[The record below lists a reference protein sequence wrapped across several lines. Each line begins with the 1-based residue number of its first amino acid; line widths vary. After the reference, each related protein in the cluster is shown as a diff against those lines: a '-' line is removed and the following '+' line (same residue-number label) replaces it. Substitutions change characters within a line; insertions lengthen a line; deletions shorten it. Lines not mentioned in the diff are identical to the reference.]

1 MDTVRF
7 GRVLGQGARQAAKTL
22 VSAVDAATAP
32 DPRQTQPPST
42 PRPAHPATPPT
53 DQAAPRISAQPASLP
68 SSPPPPQASLR
79 STPTFLPPATPP
91 RPSPRASAATTTRG
105 LAEGSRRFGRAV
117 WAPAVRLSGVLWLEL
132 TGVFFALFALVAAI
146 ATWRLRS
153 ALPILSTSTGTAA
166 SSVTASDDRTRLLF
180 AAGMVLVFGYFSLS
194 SFLKA
199 SRRSRQS

>member
-7 GRVLGQGARQAAKTL
+7 GRILGQGARHAAKTL

-32 DPRQTQPPST
+32 NPGQSAAAARANTSTPPSPRAPS
-42 PRPAHPATPPT
+42 PRPQTP
-53 DQAAPRISAQPASLP
+53 II
-68 SSPPPPQASLR
+68 
-79 STPTFLPPATPP
+79 LPPATL
-91 RPSPRASAATTTRG
+91 RSKASTAAATTRG
-105 LAEGSRRFGRAV
+105 LGEGTRRFGRAV

-146 ATWRLRS
+146 AAWRLRP
-153 ALPILSTSTGTAA
+153 ALHAA
-166 SSVTASDDRTRLLF
+166 AASDDHTRLLF

-199 SRRSRQS
+199 NRRSRRP